1 MKTVAVAGKIRSA
14 VGKKAAKA
22 VRNNGEIPCVLYGG
36 GKEIHFSTTLKEVK
50 DLIYSPD
57 FKLAEINLDG
67 QSYKGIL
74 KETQFHPV
82 TDEIVH
88 VDFLQLV
95 EGRKIKVEIPIK
107 FTGTSAGLKSGGKL
121 LQNVRRVKI
130 KTTPEHLVDEL
141 TLDISSLGLGQ
152 SIRVRDIATHKGIEI
167 LNSPGI
173 PLATVEIPRALR
185 SATAAA
191 EEGEEEVEATAGEE

>member
-185 SATAAA
+185 SATAAV
-191 EEGEEEVEATAGEE
+191 EEGEEGEATAGEE